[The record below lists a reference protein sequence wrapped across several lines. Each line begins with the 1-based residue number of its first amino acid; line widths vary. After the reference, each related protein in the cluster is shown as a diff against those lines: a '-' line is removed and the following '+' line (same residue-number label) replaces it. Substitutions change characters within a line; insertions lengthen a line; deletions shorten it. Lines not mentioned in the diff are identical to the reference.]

1 MGESILIVDDDGSV
15 RHWLCRLMNGLGYV
29 AIGAASAEEAL
40 ETLSLAP
47 VDLVI
52 TDLKLPGMDGLAL
65 AKRLLA
71 EDADRPVLMVT
82 GYANLNN
89 VREAMSVG
97 IYEYFV
103 KPFDTNDVM
112 AGVRRA
118 LERHRL
124 VLENRAYQRD
134 LEQRVEART
143 AQLQAVNQ
151 RLGREVAEHRKDQEA
166 LIQERNRAQNYL
178 DIAGVMMVAIN
189 ADGRVTLIN
198 RKGCEVLGYEE
209 AEVIGQNWFDHFL
222 PGRNREEAQAVFKRL
237 MAGEVKSVA
246 YFENPVLARS
256 GEERI
261 IVWHNTVLKDEGGH
275 IVGTFSS
282 GEDITERRRVETEL
296 ERQRVQVMQAERL
309 RALGEMAAGIAH
321 ELNQPLNGIR
331 TFAEG
336 TIYGMKEGWEIT
348 EDELRETFSDI
359 VTQVDRMTE
368 IINHMR
374 AFSRDS
380 SEEDPVSFHTKTVVE
395 DALKL
400 VGAQLRVHGIQIHVD
415 IPTHLPACKGWPHQI
430 EQVLLNLISNARDAM
445 DERAASIKRGDAAS
459 SPGWRP
465 TLGIKV
471 DYGAGENRLRIA
483 VSDTGGGISENARPR
498 VFDPFFTTK
507 EVGKGTGLG
516 LSISQ
521 NIVERHGGAL
531 RLQSR
536 PGDGATFLILL
547 PAEDA

>member
-1 MGESILIVDDDGSV
+1 MGEPILIVDDDDSV
-15 RHWLCRLMNGLGYV
+15 RHWLCRLMDGIGYT

-40 ETLSLAP
+40 ETLSQTPMDLA
-47 VDLVI
+47 I
-52 TDLKLPGMDGLAL
+52 TDLQLPGMDGLAL

-103 KPFDTNDVM
+103 KPFDTSDVV

-118 LERHRL
+118 LERRRL

-134 LEQRVEART
+134 LEQRVEVRT
-143 AQLQAVNQ
+143 AELQAANA
-151 RLGREVAEHRKDQEA
+151 RLEREIAEHQQA
-166 LIQERNRAQNYL
+166 ER
-178 DIAGVMMVAIN
+178 
-189 ADGRVTLIN
+189 
-198 RKGCEVLGYEE
+198 
-209 AEVIGQNWFDHFL
+209 
-222 PGRNREEAQAVFKRL
+222 
-237 MAGEVKSVA
+237 
-246 YFENPVLARS
+246 
-256 GEERI
+256 
-261 IVWHNTVLKDEGGH
+261 
-275 IVGTFSS
+275 
-282 GEDITERRRVETEL
+282 EL
-296 ERQRVQVMQAERL
+296 ERQRVQAMQADRL

-336 TIYGMKEGWEIT
+336 MMYGMKEGWEIS

-380 SEEDPVSFHTKTVVE
+380 SEEDPVSFYTRTVVE

-400 VGAQLRVHGIQIHVD
+400 VGAQLRVHGIQVHID
-415 IPTHLPACKGWPHQI
+415 IPTDLPACKGWPHQI

-445 DERAASIKRGDAAS
+445 DEWAASIKLGDTAS

-465 TLGIKV
+465 TLSIKV
-471 DYGAGENRLRIA
+471 DCDAGKNRLRIA
-483 VSDTGGGISENARPR
+483 VSDTGGGISEDAQPR

-521 NIVERHGGAL
+521 NIAERHGGAL
-531 RLQSR
+531 RLESQ
-536 PGDGATFLILL
+536 PGEGATFLILL